1 MPARRVGASLA
12 GRNTYEDSDR
22 FGDDGGPHPTA
33 PLFALSHRPA
43 PQMTGRQTLVTTGI
57 EDAIVAA
64 RRAAGDKDVSLLAW
78 LRTHPR

>member
-43 PQMTGRQTLVTTGI
+43 PQMTDRKSV
-57 EDAIVAA
+57 V
-64 RRAAGDKDVSLLAW
+64 
-78 LRTHPR
+78 